1 MGLGGR
7 KSKNWNCKNWPQR
20 RRRKRRRGAPN
31 LFNGTERIVF
41 YDATINIVALRWKR
55 ESRERIKRE
64 EKADEIFSLAPGLQA
79 NREIN
84 WRIFF
89 RKVNLLL
96 FLTRRYNGP
105 VSISV

>member
-1 MGLGGR
+1 MNG
-7 KSKNWNCKNWPQR
+7 P
-20 RRRKRRRGAPN
+20 RRKKKQKLELQKLASKKKKKKKKRGPKFVQWDGEN
-31 LFNGTERIVF
+31 RF

-55 ESRERIKRE
+55 ESRERMKRE

-89 RKVNLLL
+89 
-96 FLTRRYNGP
+96 
-105 VSISV
+105 SES